1 MFESKV
7 AQEVIGDFQK
17 LIDETPQELVH
28 VRLSSDA
35 WTLTEIVGH
44 LVDSASNNHQR
55 FAWLRQGNLENF
67 PAYDA
72 ESWVQAQ
79 AYDDYDFTML
89 AGLWT
94 HYNALILYLAQ
105 TTPQG
110 VLDNEWVCP
119 DGSYSLGFLIE
130 DYYTHLQGHAE
141 HYKERLAE
149 VSA

>member
-79 AYDDYDFTML
+79 ADRKS
-89 AGLWT
+89 
-94 HYNALILYLAQ
+94 
-105 TTPQG
+105 
-110 VLDNEWVCP
+110 VV
-119 DGSYSLGFLIE
+119 
-130 DYYTHLQGHAE
+130 
-141 HYKERLAE
+141 
-149 VSA
+149 